1 MVEPTREG
9 ATALKVGHADRDR
22 ATWIFQANPAL
33 YDIHR
38 SLKLEARE
46 WWGCLQHTGRIR
58 AGDRVLI
65 WISGP
70 RAGIYAVGEL
80 ETGPSLRPDS
90 PVGLRYWTDPV
101 DGMSRRPRALV
112 RYDRVL
118 LDDPLLREYLRCD
131 PDLWGLSVLRQPRG
145 TNFPVTERE
154 WRAVEGWLEQV

>member
-1 MVEPTREG
+1 MARRRRISLEAREG
-9 ATALKVGHADRDR
+9 GAGLNASFLLDGEDRILEGNRDAEVFFEKPLDDVR
-22 ATWIFQANPAL
+22 KIPLQKANPAL

-90 PVGLRYWTDPV
+90 PVGLRP
-101 DGMSRRPRALV
+101 GAASR
-112 RYDRVL
+112 
-118 LDDPLLREYLRCD
+118 
-131 PDLWGLSVLRQPRG
+131 
-145 TNFPVTERE
+145 
-154 WRAVEGWLEQV
+154 

>member
-1 MVEPTREG
+1 MKPLDPPTTSEASPVAVVEPTREG

-65 WISGP
+65 WMHW
-70 RAGIYAVGEL
+70 RDQKAVY
-80 ETGPSLRPDS
+80 ET
-90 PVGLRYWTDPV
+90 VGRR
-101 DGMSRRPRALV
+101 RRPA
-112 RYDRVL
+112 
-118 LDDPLLREYLRCD
+118 P
-131 PDLWGLSVLRQPRG
+131 G
-145 TNFPVTERE
+145 
-154 WRAVEGWLEQV
+154 AA